1 MTFLELAK
9 AAMPGAT
16 DAEADYALWNHTP
29 FPFDPS
35 PRTLFKKLSGYHRA
49 CVNGIQLCET
59 CSRIAVT
66 GKWNCQWCLDAL
78 ASAAAR

>member
-29 FPFDPS
+29 FPFSTDP
-35 PRTLFKKLSGYHRA
+35 RMIFKKISGYRRA
-49 CVNGIQLCET
+49 SAKGRRLCEM
-59 CSRIAVT
+59 CWRIADDGWT
-66 GKWNCQWCLDAL
+66 CKQCTEAL
-78 ASAAAR
+78 RCHG